1 MSGGDFVQV
10 SPNQL
15 AVYRV
20 PPIPGARRGGLLGC
34 GRNVSVTSSALAE
47 TRNRSRH
54 TLNGGDFG
62 EHLEVILTGP
72 FVFTGVSPPFVFG
85 LGVFNASAEDARAIV
100 ATREKNKGFMI
111 FRLSNVVR
119 V

>member
-1 MSGGDFVQV
+1 M

-20 PPIPGARRGGLLGC
+20 PPIPGALRVNALGAP
-34 GRNVSVTSSALAE
+34 SVTPSALAE
-47 TRNRSRH
+47 MKNRSRH

-72 FVFTGVSPPFVFG
+72 FVLTGCSPPFVFG
-85 LGVFNASAEDARAIV
+85 FGIFRACAGDTRAIV
-100 ATREKNKGFMI
+100 AASERNKVFMI
-111 FRLSNVVR
+111 LVLRLSKVVR